1 MLEDNSYRQR
11 KMDVEKVMTL
21 LLIFRSRGVEKT
33 AIK

>member
-11 KMDVEKVMTL
+11 KRDVDKVMNL
-21 LLIFRSRGVEKT
+21 LLIFRSRGIEKT